1 MWIVNADPL
10 APAEAGPLTTSVFG
24 MKSASANAK
33 QFSELLFCLIKNK
46 KTVNAWHMKTKHDL
60 IWKETFLSQKVT
72 VQGALRCEIKIT
84 PPLLISVKGN
94 VP

>member
-1 MWIVNADPL
+1 
-10 APAEAGPLTTSVFG
+10 
-24 MKSASANAK
+24 
-33 QFSELLFCLIKNK
+33 
-46 KTVNAWHMKTKHDL
+46 MKTKHDL

-84 PPLLISVKGN
+84 PPLLITVKGN